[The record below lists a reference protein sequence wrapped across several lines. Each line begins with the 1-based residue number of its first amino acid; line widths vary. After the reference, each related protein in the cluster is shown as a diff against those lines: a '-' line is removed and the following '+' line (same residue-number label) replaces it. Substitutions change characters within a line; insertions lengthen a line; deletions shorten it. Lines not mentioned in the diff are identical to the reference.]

1 MCVMADE
8 IDIRILQKLAQDGRA
23 TNHEIGEYA
32 GLSPSAACRRVQALE
47 QKGVIRGYAAI
58 IDERALG
65 VGTTAFVRVT
75 LERQS
80 GRSLE
85 AFEKAVANCPH
96 VLACYLM
103 AGDFDYLLRVC
114 VHDISEYEVF
124 HKKYLSQ
131 FPGVARI
138 ETTFAVREVV
148 AARPENYLLA
158 Q

>member
-1 MCVMADE
+1 MLDD
-8 IDIRILQKLAQDGRA
+8 IDRRVLHKLAENGRA
-23 TNHEIGEYA
+23 TNNEIGEFA

-47 QKGVIRGYAAI
+47 ETGVIRGYSAV

-65 VGTTAFVRVT
+65 GSTTAFVRVT

-85 AFEKAVANCPH
+85 TFEKAVSGCPY

-103 AGDFDYLLRVC
+103 AGEFDYLLRVC
-114 VHDISEYEVF
+114 VRDIPEYEVF

-148 AARPENYLLA
+148 SPRPENYLLSR
-158 Q
+158 

>member
-1 MCVMADE
+1 V
-8 IDIRILQKLAQDGRA
+8 LQKLAQDGRA
-23 TNHEIGEYA
+23 TNYEIGQYA

-47 QKGVIRGYAAI
+47 ERGVIRGYAAL
-58 IDERALG
+58 IDESALG
-65 VGTTAFVRVT
+65 GGTTAFVRVT

-85 AFEKAVANCPH
+85 AFENAVRGCPH

-103 AGDFDYLLRVC
+103 AGEFDYLLRVC
-114 VHDISEYEVF
+114 VRDISEYEIF

-131 FPGVARI
+131 FPGVASI

-148 AARPENYLLA
+148 AARPENYLLGA
-158 Q
+158 SR

>member
-1 MCVMADE
+1 M
-8 IDIRILQKLAQDGRA
+8 DIRVLRKLMQDGRA
-23 TNHEIGEYA
+23 TNYEIGEYA
-32 GLSPSAACRRVQALE
+32 GLSPSAACRRVQALQ
-47 QKGVIRGYAAI
+47 QKGVIRGYTAI

-65 VGTTAFVRVT
+65 AGTTAFVRVT

-85 AFEKAVANCPH
+85 AFEKAVTNCPN
-96 VLACYLM
+96 VLGCHLM
-103 AGDFDYLLRVC
+103 AGEFDYLLRVC
-114 VHDISEYEVF
+114 VRDISEYEAF

-148 AARPENYLLA
+148 AARLENYLTSH
-158 Q
+158 